1 MPLSLEFQMIKQSQV
16 TKSYNDDNLEQ
27 ASLSRD
33 LSWGSGSPSFT
44 CLSLLN
50 LRVFVV
56 VVLVSFLSLFY
67 FFFKCSCA
75 KEPPVLLRVRQAEL
89 RSSLYV

>member
-1 MPLSLEFQMIKQSQV
+1 M
-16 TKSYNDDNLEQ
+16 TKSYNDDSLEQ

-67 FFFKCSCA
+67 FFF
-75 KEPPVLLRVRQAEL
+75 
-89 RSSLYV
+89 